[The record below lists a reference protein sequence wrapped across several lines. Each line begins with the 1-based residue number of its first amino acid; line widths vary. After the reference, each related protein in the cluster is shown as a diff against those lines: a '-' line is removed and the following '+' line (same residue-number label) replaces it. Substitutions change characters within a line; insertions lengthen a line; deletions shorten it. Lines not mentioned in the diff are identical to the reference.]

1 MTRRVTFA
9 NTRAGE
15 DARCWVK
22 MRPPMPEPSFSETVQ
37 IGIVVRDLE
46 ATMRR
51 YVDVYR
57 IGPWEIHEFAAGNA
71 EDLHE
76 HGRPVERSWRLA
88 TTMVGQVQWE
98 LIEPRDDESDYARFL
113 AEKGEGVH
121 HIAVAPTNY
130 DHALTEEARR
140 GREAV
145 LSGTFS
151 GFRVAYLPTEHD
163 LGVILEIFSDDR
175 PSEQKV
181 GGS

>member
-1 MTRRVTFA
+1 MSEA
-9 NTRAGE
+9 
-15 DARCWVK
+15 
-22 MRPPMPEPSFSETVQ
+22 SFNDTVQ

-46 ATMRR
+46 TTMRR
-51 YVDVYR
+51 YADAYG
-57 IGPWEIHEFAAGNA
+57 IGPWEIHEFAAGAA

-76 HGRPVERSWRLA
+76 HGRPVERAWRLA

-98 LIEPRDDESDYARFL
+98 LIEPRDDASDYARFL

-130 DHALTEEARR
+130 DRSLAEEARR
-140 GREAV
+140 GREPV

-163 LGVILEIFSDDR
+163 LGVIVEIFSDDR
-175 PSEQKV
+175 APEQRTDA
-181 GGS
+181 G